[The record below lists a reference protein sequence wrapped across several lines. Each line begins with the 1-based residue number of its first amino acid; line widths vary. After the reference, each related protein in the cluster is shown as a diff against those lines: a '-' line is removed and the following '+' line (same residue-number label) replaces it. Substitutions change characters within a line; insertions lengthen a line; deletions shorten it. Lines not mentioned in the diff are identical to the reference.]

1 MSKKVTARIIFLV
14 IFSFASPLW
23 AQTGSS
29 VQYVYDALGRLT
41 QVVDPSGNVATYN
54 YDAVGNLLS
63 ITHSTTSPSSLAI
76 FSFSPPQGSLGQTV
90 TIQGQNFSTTPSSNT
105 VKFNGTTATVTAATA
120 NTLTTTV
127 PTGATTGAISV
138 TVGSSTAT
146 SSSNFTVLAITVI
159 TSIAP
164 TQVLNAPTINSF
176 TVNGSN
182 LTGATFSFLP
192 AFTPAAITVSNVN
205 INPGGTSATMTLTL
219 ASTAV
224 VGSFTVVATN
234 GTGSSSSVPSA
245 SNTLTIVSADPF
257 ADFDGDGLTNIYE
270 SAITTNYAAASTT
283 GDGLPDG
290 WALFYTSAPP
300 LSPSLATQTA
310 PNGLTYL
317 ASFQQ
322 GLNPLLNTVAP
333 SVSTVFPANNTTNY
347 PTNGVIV
354 VRFTEPLQ
362 GGVTLTAAQNAI
374 NTASAG
380 SGISA
385 SNASAAA
392 QVLQGYLN
400 RTCCG
405 TTAIPGSVQL
415 FQNGKPVAGN
425 VYLSNDRLSLTFA
438 PSKFLSASTSYTVSV
453 QNVQD
458 AGGHVMTA
466 PFTSTFTTGL
476 SPNLTTP
483 GAGFTNP
490 AQGATG
496 VDINSTI
503 RIEFSSPVN
512 PATLTSTTFSVADLF
527 TGNGAVSGTI
537 QVDPFL
543 LTASFVPAQPWG
555 VGRTISVSL
564 TSGIKDFAGN
574 SFFPNGKSL
583 SFTTGFG
590 SDTQG
595 LSLVGTSPAD
605 GATNVPLN
613 ALVILEFGEPIDQI
627 SALKGLQVQQAGIP
641 IAGAVALSDGNKRL
655 TFTPSAAL
663 AANTTYLVVTT
674 TQLTDTAGNPLS
686 SPDTS
691 TFTTGTT
698 SDTTQ
703 PSVLTV
709 SPANGAT
716 GVPTNAL
723 IQAQFSKPIDPL
735 TVTSTTFSVSESDT
749 SPQIP
754 VAGTI
759 TVSSNGLT
767 ATFTPS
773 TPLASGT
780 SYAMQVGNSAP
791 GGATIADMEGN
802 TLSSASSTTFTT
814 GAGTVTTAPTVV
826 TVSPPNGA
834 TGVPVNPRIDVVS
847 SAPISAAS
855 AWSSAVTLSAGGV
868 GVPGTTTLSTDRTT
882 LTFVPTNLLAVSTVY
897 TISVSG
903 FTDQAGNVVTPFT
916 SSFTT
921 GASGTANTTQPSVST
936 VSPTNGATGVAVT
949 SNIVLTFNEA
959 IDPTTVKNT
968 TIPITLNNTSGPVL
982 AGTYAV
988 SGSTV
993 TFTPL
998 TALPGSTTVFVAVP
1012 VNGVQDLSGN
1022 KNTTINFS
1030 SSFTTASTV
1039 DTTAPQVV
1047 AVAPSNGAT
1056 GIGLNATVVLTFS
1069 KSLNPSTITTNTFG
1083 ILANG
1088 AKLNVSIAHSAD
1100 NRVVSLT
1107 PLAALLP
1114 ASSTVTVVATSA
1126 VQDLSGN
1133 ALANFESQFSTA
1145 AAFDIAHP
1153 SVFSQRPGTS
1163 AINVPVNTS
1172 VVLYVNEPLSSGT
1185 ISTLQAGQGA
1195 LHVSQSG
1202 VLVTGT
1208 TQVTDGGQTIQFT
1221 PSSPFAY
1228 GAAIQVFLD
1237 STAIDVDG
1245 SSLTSYQGSFTTVA
1259 DPTKTAPTIVS
1270 TNPVSSTG
1278 IPTNIVIDVGF
1289 NEALNPATVNST
1301 NVILYQGGLGGTVV
1315 PSAASLQSGGTV
1327 IQIKP
1332 NSALAANT
1340 NYTYQ
1345 VTSSVLDAGGVAF
1358 AGQAFSIT
1366 TGAGPDTATPTI
1378 TSLSPHNGLG
1388 NVGNNAVISLVFSKP
1403 INQLTVNGSTVQLTG
1418 GGTTEVPDSVN
1429 FSNNN
1434 QSVQLVPHAPLPDAT
1449 VMSLTISGVT
1459 DVAGN
1464 AVATQTTQFTTGTGP
1479 DVVTPAVVSDSP
1491 FNSESNVPLNT
1502 IIQVRVNDPIDP
1514 GTVTSSSFTV
1524 NDSTAGQT
1532 VAGTYSISADGL
1544 TATFVPN
1551 ALLTANHTISVNTG
1565 NAGIKNLAG
1574 NLISAGGLS
1583 SFNFS
1588 TGTTSNTT
1596 APQVVGISPP
1606 SGMTGVPINAQ
1617 IAIQFNE
1624 PVDALTIN
1632 QVTLAASGN
1641 VNVTRTLMNG
1651 NQLLILAPVLPL
1663 NPSTTYTITVTGI
1676 QDVSGN
1682 LLPAPVTQTFTTGL
1696 GADLTTP
1703 SVSTVSPASNSTGV
1717 LRNSVIQLQF
1727 SKQIDPFT
1735 VTNSTFTVTPV
1746 GGQAIAGTISI
1757 SANGLTATF
1766 TPSTTLAAST
1776 QYQIVATNAITDLEG
1791 QPLTSF
1797 SSFFTTGTQ

>member
-1 MSKKVTARIIFLV
+1 LIMRKAILAGLAFWL
-14 IFSFASPLW
+14 FFAFTPPLD
-23 AQTGSS
+23 AQSNNP
-29 VQYVYDALGRLT
+29 VQYVYDGLGRLT
-41 QVVDPSGNVATYN
+41 QVIDPNGNAATYN

-63 ITHSTTSPSSLAI
+63 ITRSTTSPSGLAI
-76 FSFSPPQGSLGQTV
+76 FSFSPTQGGVGQTV
-90 TIQGQNFSTTPSSNT
+90 TIQGQNFSATPSANA
-105 VKFNGTTATVTAATA
+105 VQFNGTAATVTAATT
-120 NTLTTTV
+120 NQLTTTV
-127 PTGATTGAISV
+127 PAGATTGPISV
-138 TVGSSTAT
+138 TVGTSTAT
-146 SSSNFTVLAITVI
+146 SSTNFTVLTVPVV
-159 TSIAP
+159 TSVSP
-164 TQVLNAPTINSF
+164 TQVLNTPTVSF
-176 TVNGSN
+176 QVNGSN
-182 LTGATFSFLP
+182 LTGATFSFVP
-192 AFTPAAITVSNVN
+192 AFTPAAITVSNLN
-205 INPGGTSATMTLTL
+205 INGNGTSATMTLTL
-219 ASTAV
+219 ASNAA
-224 VGSFTVVATN
+224 GSFTVVATN
-234 GTGSSSSVPSA
+234 GNGSTSSTPSL
-245 SNTLTIVSADPF
+245 SNTLTIVATDPF

-270 SAITTNYAAASTT
+270 SAITTNFAAVSTT

-300 LSPSLATQTA
+300 LSSALAGQTA

-317 ASFQQ
+317 QSFQQ
-322 GLNPLLNTVAP
+322 GLNPLMNTVAP
-333 SVSTVFPANNTTNY
+333 SVSVVYPANNTTNY

-362 GGVTLTAAQNAI
+362 GGVSLTVAQSAI
-374 NTASAG
+374 NTALPSG
-380 SGISA
+380 SGFSA

-438 PSKFLSASTSYTVSV
+438 PTKFLSASTTYTVSV

-458 AGGHVMTA
+458 AGGHVMTQ

-543 LTASFVPAQPWG
+543 LTASFVPSQPWG
-555 VGRTISVSL
+555 VGRSIRATL
-564 TSGIKDFAGN
+564 TSRITDFAGH
-574 SFFPNGKSL
+574 SFFPNGTTL
-583 SFTTGFG
+583 TFTTGFG

-605 GATNVPLN
+605 GATSVPLN

-655 TFTPSAAL
+655 TFTPSSAL
-663 AANTTYLVVTT
+663 AANMTYLVVTT
-674 TQLTDTAGNPLS
+674 TQLTDTAGNPVS
-686 SPDTS
+686 NPDTS

-698 SDTTQ
+698 TDTTQ
-703 PSVLTV
+703 PSVSTV
-709 SPANGAT
+709 SPANGAA
-716 GVPTNAL
+716 GVATNAI

-735 TVTSTTFSVSESDT
+735 TVTNATFSVSEANAN
-749 SPQIP
+749 PEIA

-773 TPLASGT
+773 APLAPGT
-780 SYAMQVGNSAP
+780 IYAIQVGNSAP
-791 GGATIADMEGN
+791 GGATIGDMEGN

-814 GAGTVTTAPTVV
+814 GAGTVTAAPTVI
-826 TVSPPNGA
+826 VSPPNGA
-834 TGVPVNPRIDVVS
+834 TGVPVNPSIDVVA

-855 AWSSAVTLSAGGV
+855 PWSTAVTLSVSGV
-868 GVPGTTTLSTDRTT
+868 AVPGTTTLSSDRTT
-882 LTFVPTNLLAVSTVY
+882 LTFRPTNLLAVSTAY
-897 TISVSG
+897 TIAVSG

-921 GASGTANTTQPSVST
+921 GTSGTANTTQPSVST
-936 VSPTNGATGVAVT
+936 VSPTAGATGVPVA

-959 IDPTTVKNT
+959 IDPNAVKNT

-982 AGTYAV
+982 AGSYAV
-988 SGSTV
+988 TGATV

-998 TALPGSTTVFVAVP
+998 TALPGSTSVFVAVP
-1012 VNGVQDLSGN
+1012 VSGVQDLSGN
-1022 KNTTINFS
+1022 KNTTTNFS
-1030 SSFTTASTV
+1030 SSFTTASTA
-1039 DTTAPQVV
+1039 DTTVPQVV

-1069 KSLNPSTITTNTFG
+1069 KSLNPSTVTTNTFG
-1083 ILANG
+1083 LLANG

-1133 ALANFESQFSTA
+1133 ALANFESQFMTA
-1145 AAFDIAHP
+1145 AAFDTAHP
-1153 SVFSQRPGTS
+1153 SVFSQRPGAG
-1163 AINVPVNTS
+1163 AIGVPVSTS
-1172 VVLYVNEPLSSGT
+1172 VVLYVTEPLNSAT
-1185 ISTLQAGQGA
+1185 IAALQAGQGA
-1195 LHVSQSG
+1195 LHVSQNG

-1237 STAIDVDG
+1237 STALDTDG

-1259 DPTKTAPTIVS
+1259 DPTKTAPVLVN
-1270 TNPVSSTG
+1270 TNPLSSSG
-1278 IPTNIVIDVGF
+1278 VPTNIVIDIGF
-1289 NEALNPATVNST
+1289 NQALNPATVNST
-1301 NVILYQGGLGGTVV
+1301 NVIFQQGGTTVV
-1315 PSAASLQSGGTV
+1315 PSTVSLLSGGTV
-1327 IQIKP
+1327 IQINP
-1332 NSALAANT
+1332 TNALAPNT
-1340 NYTYQ
+1340 SYTYQ
-1345 VTSSVLDAGGVAF
+1345 ITSGVQNTNGLAF
-1358 AGQAFSIT
+1358 AGQGFLFG
-1366 TGAGPDTATPTI
+1366 TGAGPDTVVPTI
-1378 TSLSPHNGLG
+1378 TSVSPHNGLS
-1388 NVGNNAVISLVFSKP
+1388 NVGNNASVSLVFSKP
-1403 INQLTVNGSTVQLTG
+1403 VNQLTVSGSTIQLTG
-1418 GGTTEVPDSVN
+1418 GGTTAVPDSIN

-1434 QSVQLVPHAPLPDAT
+1434 QNVQLVPHAPLPDAT
-1449 VMSLTISGVT
+1449 LMTLTISGVT

-1464 AVATQTTQFTTGTGP
+1464 AVTTQTTQFTTGTGP
-1479 DVVTPAVVSDSP
+1479 DVVTPAVVLDSP
-1491 FNSESNVPLNT
+1491 FNGESNVPLNT
-1502 IIQVRVNDPIDP
+1502 VIQVRVNDPIDP
-1514 GTVTSSSFTV
+1514 GSVTSSSFTV
-1524 NDSTAGQT
+1524 GDSTAGQT
-1532 VAGTYSISADGL
+1532 VAGSYSVSADGL
-1544 TATFVPN
+1544 TITFVPS
-1551 ALLTANHTISVNTG
+1551 APLAANHTISVQTG
-1565 NAGIKNLAG
+1565 NAGIKNLVG
-1574 NLISAGGLS
+1574 NPLIGGLT
-1583 SFNFS
+1583 SFTFS
-1588 TGTTSNTT
+1588 TGTATSMT
-1596 APQVVGISPP
+1596 APHVVGMSPP

-1617 IAIQFNE
+1617 VAIQFNE

-1632 QVTLAASGN
+1632 QVTLAAGGT
-1641 VNVTRTLMNG
+1641 VNVTRTLENG
-1651 NQLLILAPVLPL
+1651 NQILLLTPVLPL
-1663 NPSTTYTITVTGI
+1663 SPSTTYTVTVTGI

-1682 LLPAPVTQTFTTGL
+1682 SLGAPVTQTFTTGP
-1696 GADLTTP
+1696 GADLTP
-1703 SVSTVSPASNSTGV
+1703 PVVATVSPASNATGV

-1727 SKQIDPFT
+1727 NKQIVPFM
-1735 VTNSTFTVTPV
+1735 VTNSTFTVTPI
-1746 GGQAIAGTISI
+1746 GGQPIAGTINV

-1766 TPSTTLAAST
+1766 TPSATLAAST